1 MDTELRQLE
10 YFVAVAEELH
20 FGRAAKR
27 LGLTQPPLSQQI
39 QKLEDEI
46 GVTLFDRTNRRVQ
59 LTHAGRALLAEARK
73 VLADAQTAV
82 KAARDAAAGRVGR
95 LSVAFV
101 GSATYG
107 WLPEVIRAYQER
119 HPDVELVL
127 REMPTPAQMEAL
139 TAGEV
144 DVGVVR
150 LPAQHPDLH
159 IRLVER
165 DDCVAVVPSE
175 HSLAARSSL
184 FLVELAEEP
193 FVLVSR
199 AIWPGLYDGFITLAR
214 ALGFEP
220 RVRLEVTEVQT
231 AVGLVAAGL
240 GVSIVPSATE
250 RVHRRDVRYLHID
263 GQSPTV
269 ELGVAWRRRDT
280 SPLVAAFLA
289 IAESVRSG
297 LS

>member
-1 MDTELRQLE
+1 M
-10 YFVAVAEELH
+10 
-20 FGRAAKR
+20 
-27 LGLTQPPLSQQI
+27 TQPPLSQQI

-46 GVTLFDRTNRRVQ
+46 GVTLLERTNRRVQ
-59 LTHAGRALLAEARK
+59 LTHAGRVLLEEARK
-73 VLADAQTAV
+73 VIGQVEMAV
-82 KAARDAAAGRVGR
+82 RAARSAAQGRIGR

-127 REMPTPAQMEAL
+127 REMSTPMQVEAL
-139 TAGEV
+139 IAGEV
-144 DVGVVR
+144 DIGVLR

-159 IRLVER
+159 VRLVER
-165 DDCVAVVPSE
+165 DACVAVVPSA
-175 HSLAARSSL
+175 HPLAARSSL
-184 FLVELAEEP
+184 FLVELADEP

-214 ALGFEP
+214 TLGFEP

-250 RVHRRDVRYLHID
+250 RVHRREVRYLHMD

-269 ELGVAWRRRDT
+269 ELGVAWRRGDT
-280 SPLVAAFLA
+280 SPLVASFLEL
-289 IAESVRSG
+289 AEA
-297 LS
+297 LHPW